1 MAIRDERPQHEMSPM
16 IALSFGDDN
25 VRASTPRSKG
35 RRASYRKLSTKS
47 CQAILSRSLATAC
60 PTADRPFTGYR
71 RGSLAS
77 TVTPSD
83 CNHTSHTLLDNCH
96 GACLEFRSLMY
107 SEFVRI
113 TYVSRSLSTM
123 LMKRFSPVGSGEVL
137 GRILSTF
144 HFKIIA
150 ISCEF
155 VIFGSMSG
163 STLHKYSRY
172 SQSKA
177 KSVLILSQN
186 TAISTC
192 RGRSMKDDE

>member
-16 IALSFGDDN
+16 ICRYLLVMTTYAQVHRGQRVGEHLTASF
-25 VRASTPRSKG
+25 R
-35 RRASYRKLSTKS
+35 
-47 CQAILSRSLATAC
+47 RSLVKQYSPGPWRLPVPPLTVL
-60 PTADRPFTGYR
+60 
-71 RGSLAS
+71 SLDIGGAHSAS

-96 GACLEFRSLMY
+96 GVFGISKFNVLGICPNNL
-107 SEFVRI
+107 RI
-113 TYVSRSLSTM
+113 RSLSTM